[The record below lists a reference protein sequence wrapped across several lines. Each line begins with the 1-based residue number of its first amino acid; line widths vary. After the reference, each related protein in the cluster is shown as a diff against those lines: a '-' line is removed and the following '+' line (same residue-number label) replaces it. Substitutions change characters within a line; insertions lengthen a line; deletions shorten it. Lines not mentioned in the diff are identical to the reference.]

1 MNRRRFQNVFYK
13 LNRHRILYPLWL
25 FFLFNVFTLKQLT
38 IDETENVEVKELDIV
53 KYIEHQSSVS
63 FQESEK
69 VKTILMWNP
78 WYGDFGFTLDDDSSF
93 SRMGCKVTNCVLS
106 KNKTKVIPEQAD
118 AIVFLYTNLCELPK
132 IHGRQGFQRF
142 VLLTD
147 DPPMCYPRNYFERD
161 NHFGSFFNWTISYR
175 ENADIT
181 WKRGWIEKLLDQPLK
196 IRHSFPQIG
205 MRENWKKKKLV
216 GWYVARCGSKSK
228 REGYIN
234 ELREYIEVD
243 SYGPCGTKS
252 CPETNGTPTAAILP
266 CLDMLAENYKFVL
279 AFERFICDDF
289 VTKRFFDLLSR
300 DTVPIV
306 FGGADYKLIAPPHS
320 FIDALSFNPK
330 ELADHLLKLEKDE
343 KHYFRHFWWKD
354 VYKVHSGYG
363 ELASRPFC
371 DLCEKLNSNLPRK
384 IYRNLDDWWY
394 NNTKC
399 SAPEDRGI
407 VIRHNGTV
415 DDLHSIQIPWSFDD

>member
-1 MNRRRFQNVFYK
+1 
-13 LNRHRILYPLWL
+13 
-25 FFLFNVFTLKQLT
+25 
-38 IDETENVEVKELDIV
+38 
-53 KYIEHQSSVS
+53 
-63 FQESEK
+63 
-69 VKTILMWNP
+69 MWNP

-93 SRMGCKVTNCVLS
+93 SHMGCKVTNCVLS

-205 MRENWKKKKLV
+205 MRDNWKKKKLV

-234 ELREYIEVD
+234 ELREYVEVD

-279 AFERFICDDF
+279 AFEHN
-289 VTKRFFDLLSR
+289 
-300 DTVPIV
+300 V
-306 FGGADYKLIAPPHS
+306 FQP
-320 FIDALSFNPK
+320 
-330 ELADHLLKLEKDE
+330 EV
-343 KHYFRHFWWKD
+343 KD
-354 VYKVHSGYG
+354 VVGQRLAAKFVHQFQIVKAVGHG
-363 ELASRPFC
+363 EGLVGGDSRP
-371 DLCEKLNSNLPRK
+371 
-384 IYRNLDDWWY
+384 
-394 NNTKC
+394 
-399 SAPEDRGI
+399 
-407 VIRHNGTV
+407 VHQVGTV
-415 DDLHSIQIPWSFDD
+415 KGQQAKKGHAVTEVAQLGEIRVDIR